1 MYMKKLLL
9 MAFLAVGMTANAE
22 TMTANAGDESD
33 SKGGVELGK
42 GADDDDIWT
51 MHFHV
56 GVDVPTGAPDGVDFA
71 PFRSWEIGWT
81 IAQYDY
87 TPNNSK
93 TTFSAGL
100 GFDWRNYTLKG
111 HEKMFV
117 KLDDVVVLG
126 PLAHLAIPTD
136 NTQTLSEKVYLVS
149 QRLDDLSSN
158 IHTVSLSMP
167 LLVRQQFS
175 KKFGISLGAQL
186 NWNYYARIH
195 SSFNNGDDECSLNT
209 KDIGQRPI
217 TIDALGM
224 VHLGDLSIY
233 CKYSP
238 MSVLKTDR
246 GPEFKS
252 LAFGIY
258 F

>member
-1 MYMKKLLL
+1 MHMKKLLL

-22 TMTANAGDESD
+22 TMTFSAANDD
-33 SKGGVELGK
+33 DKGGIDLGK
-42 GADDDDIWT
+42 GKDEDDRWS
-51 MHFHV
+51 MHFNV
-56 GVDVPTGAPDGVDFA
+56 GVDVPTGAPEGMKFA

-81 IAQYDY
+81 ILQYDY
-87 TPNNSK
+87 TPGNSK
-93 TTFSAGL
+93 TTLSAGI
-100 GFDWRNYTLKG
+100 GFDWRSYTLKG
-111 HEKMFV
+111 HEQMFV
-117 KLDDVVVLG
+117 KRNDVVVLG
-126 PLAHLAIPTD
+126 PLAYIETAAI
-136 NTQTLSEKVYLVS
+136 NTLSEKVYLVGG
-149 QRLDDLSSN
+149 RLDDLSSN

-175 KKFGISLGAQL
+175 KNFGISLGAQL

-224 VHLGDLSIY
+224 VHFGDLSIY

>member
-1 MYMKKLLL
+1 MKKLLL

-22 TMTANAGDESD
+22 TMTFSAASD
-33 SKGGVELGK
+33 DDNKGGIGLGK
-42 GADDDDIWT
+42 GQDEDDRWC
-51 MHFHV
+51 MHVYV
-56 GVDVPTGAPDGVDFA
+56 GVDVPTGAPEGMKFA

-81 IAQYDY
+81 ILQYDY
-87 TPNNSK
+87 TPGNSK
-93 TTFSAGL
+93 TTLSAGI
-100 GFDWRNYTLKG
+100 GFDWRNYTLSG
-111 HEKMFV
+111 HDKMFGKV
-117 KLDDVVVLG
+117 KDVVVMG
-126 PLAHLAIPTD
+126 TPLS
-136 NTQTLSEKVYLVS
+136 NM
-149 QRLDDLSSN
+149 DDLSSDV
-158 IHTVSLSMP
+158 HTVSLSLP

-175 KKFGISLGAQL
+175 KNFGISLGAQL
-186 NWNYYARIH
+186 NWNYYARVH
-195 SSFNNGDDECSLNT
+195 NGYNDGDNEYSIST

-217 TIDALGM
+217 TVDVLGL
-224 VHLGDLSIY
+224 VHIGDIGVY